1 MGGQSLEPFQDFH
14 FQPGDLVESNYEG
27 QGKWLPAKFHRKS
40 SNQDFYYVIY
50 DYAKILTKKEHVRPR
65 SSKPNNYQNEPSTPT
80 SDVYN
85 NQYESPTPTSDVYI
99 SSLENLEDLMSRKD
113 DAGKRLKNLQKEL
126 RDVEKEIARLDKEIK
141 QARVQ
146 GSSGGSISPPTQPWQ
161 QNSPYGGSSGGSDN
175 TPLIITP
182 TQPWQQNSSYGGS
195 SGGSDN
201 TLNVGDTVL
210 AKERGWKSE
219 HEAVVKERTADG
231 RYRIQFST
239 GVSPQLFWR
248 EELKAYGGSS
258 GGSDNTPLIITPTQP
273 WQQNSSYGGSSGG
286 GSSGGSSH
294 GQYASPKRTAL
305 IITVSYVN
313 QKGALPGTINDGRA
327 MSTYLQREGYTIT
340 WMRDDKLDARHKLYP
355 NKANIKA
362 QIKLLARTLQ
372 TGM

>member
-1 MGGQSLEPFQDFH
+1 MG
-14 FQPGDLVESNYEG
+14 
-27 QGKWLPAKFHRKS
+27 
-40 SNQDFYYVIY
+40 
-50 DYAKILTKKEHVRPR
+50 
-65 SSKPNNYQNEPSTPT
+65 
-80 SDVYN
+80 
-85 NQYESPTPTSDVYI
+85 
-99 SSLENLEDLMSRKD
+99 
-113 DAGKRLKNLQKEL
+113 

-146 GSSGGSISPPTQPWQ
+146 GSSGGSISPPTQPWHQQGFSGGSVTPTQPWQ
-161 QNSPYGGSSGGSDN
+161 QNSPYGGSDN

-201 TLNVGDTVL
+201 TLLNVGDTVL

-286 GSSGGSSH
+286 GSS
-294 GQYASPKRTAL
+294 
-305 IITVSYVN
+305 
-313 QKGALPGTINDGRA
+313 
-327 MSTYLQREGYTIT
+327 
-340 WMRDDKLDARHKLYP
+340 
-355 NKANIKA
+355 
-362 QIKLLARTLQ
+362 
-372 TGM
+372 